1 MKKIISSLM
10 ALIAG
15 TVMFA
20 ASPAKDFLLGT
31 YDFATVPS
39 KTWEILDGTFTSIDT
54 LSEEYTFLGG
64 FKVKGL
70 IGFTRYDFKCTVKN
84 GSDDFSVELSDMCSY
99 PINKKG
105 EKLTNANL
113 MTTSTNVA
121 SQYAAQMKTEIKDRI
136 EKFQNNGKIDEEY
149 TKLVTSPAFIN
160 VISKSMSDLAMKKF
174 VEENI
179 NGKNVSFEV
188 TINSV
193 DENKNPITG
202 EICPL
207 QYKAKGSV
215 QVIKDFS
222 IGGIVITEG
231 FSIFIYSNNDALLS
245 VKIGSPYTVNGT
257 AKLEQ
262 LGAGLGKLWIYTVN
276 EE

>member
-1 MKKIISSLM
+1 MIYAIRVYGHGKREIYKI
-10 ALIAG
+10 G
-15 TVMFA
+15 Y
-20 ASPAKDFLLGT
+20 AKNL
-31 YDFATVPS
+31 
-39 KTWEILDGTFTSIDT
+39 ERRLDQYF
-54 LSEEYTFLGG
+54 YHYPF
-64 FKVKGL
+64 
-70 IGFTRYDFKCTVKN
+70 
-84 GSDDFSVELSDMCSY
+84 VELITTREGDT
-99 PINKKG
+99 
-105 EKLTNANL
+105 KLESLLHRAL
-113 MTTSTNVA
+113 YSMGGL
-121 SQYAAQMKTEIKDRI
+121 
-136 EKFQNNGKIDEEY
+136 KFQKNGKIDEEY